1 MRRPGDKLMVLM
13 IVAGGV
19 VTQFLTLVSGVIAA
33 RMLGVEGRGQV
44 VLVAVLAQMASQLT
58 IGGSL
63 PNAITKE
70 LATHGLRARDG
81 LRGLVG
87 RWALWGGMGAV
98 GAAAYFVATQGQDL
112 DASAVGL
119 AVGVAIMA
127 LSGMTA
133 RILVGAMLGE
143 GADPLKIAMTGVL
156 PQLFASVV
164 LGTALGLGINW
175 NPVEI
180 VVVMIGCQGL
190 VLASRLRS
198 LAPPSNRTEDR
209 LDRQELARIARRTH
223 IGSIGPLDGLSLDR
237 ALVGS
242 MVGSAALG
250 LYSAA
255 VALGSLAAMLGA
267 SVAMVALPKIA
278 AAQRDTR
285 ETERALVRRWLVM
298 SVLTLVPTVIL
309 FEAANPIAIPLLFG
323 DDFRGAIPC
332 GYWYVGAS
340 GLLAFR
346 RVLIAVLQARG
357 RGAAAS
363 WIELALTPLVV
374 LAVVLASIADDV
386 EIAGIGMLGT
396 AFCAVVALALAVR
409 LLEPAP
415 VTALRGTFEDEAVE
429 EILNAPAEELA
440 APGSDVGPAGR

>member
-13 IVAGGV
+13 IVSGGV
-19 VTQFLTLVSGVIAA
+19 LTQFLTLVSGVIAA

-44 VLVAVLAQMASQLT
+44 VLVAVLAQIASQLT
-58 IGGSL
+58 VGGSL

-70 LATHGLRARDG
+70 LASHGLRARDG
-81 LRGLVG
+81 LRGLLGHWVV
-87 RWALWGGMGAV
+87 WGGLGAV
-98 GAAAYFVATQGQDL
+98 GAAAYFLATEGRDL
-112 DASAVGL
+112 APEAVGL

-156 PQLFASVV
+156 PQLFATVV
-164 LGTALGLGINW
+164 LGVALALGAAW
-175 NPVEI
+175 SPVEI
-180 VVVMIGCQGL
+180 VVVMIGCQAL
-190 VLASRLRS
+190 VLAARLRG
-198 LAPPSNRTEDR
+198 LAPATNRPEDR
-209 LDRQELARIARRTH
+209 LDRQELARIARSTH
-223 IGSIGPLDGLSLDR
+223 ISSIGPLDGLSLDR

-267 SVAMVALPKIA
+267 SVAMVALPRLS
-278 AAQRDTR
+278 AAQRGAR
-285 ETERALVRRWLVM
+285 EDERALVRRWLVM
-298 SVLTLVPTVIL
+298 SVLMLVPTVVV
-309 FEAANPIAIPLLFG
+309 FELANPFAFPLLFG
-323 DDFRGAIPC
+323 EEFRGAIPC
-332 GYWYVGAS
+332 GYWYVAAS

-357 RGAAAS
+357 RGSTAS

-374 LAVVLASIADDV
+374 VAVLAASIADDV
-386 EIAGIGMLGT
+386 EIAGMGMLGT
-396 AFCAVVALALAVR
+396 AFCAVVALSLAVR
-409 LLEPAP
+409 LVEPAP
-415 VTALRGTFEDEAVE
+415 VTARSRAPQDAGP
-429 EILNAPAEELA
+429 EILETPAEELA
-440 APGSDVGPAGR
+440 APGPDPAASGR